1 MFFIA
6 CAFRVARYNFKFCQA
21 LSPPCREEGCSRFY
35 AAFHFSGAP
44 SGEFPLKRIKRRTE
58 PTYEFVYGA
67 ILGDVVY
74 TEVTEF
80 KKTIY

>member
-1 MFFIA
+1 MFLWHLHLEEHVTIL
-6 CAFRVARYNFKFCQA
+6 NFVKPV
-21 LSPPCREEGCSRFY
+21 SPLCREEGCSRFY

-44 SGEFPLKRIKRRTE
+44 SGEIPLKRIKRRTE

-67 ILGDVVY
+67 IFGNVVY
-74 TEVTEF
+74 TEVIEL